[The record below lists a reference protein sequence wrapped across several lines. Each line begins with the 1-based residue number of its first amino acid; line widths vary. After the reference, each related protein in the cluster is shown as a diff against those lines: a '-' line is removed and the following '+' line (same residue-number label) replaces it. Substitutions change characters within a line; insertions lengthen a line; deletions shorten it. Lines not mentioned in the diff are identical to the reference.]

1 MNILHISPY
10 FPDINENHAG
20 GVCMGKEVETLKK
33 WNEVY
38 VLTFVASDFDRKIA
52 KRYKDDNHY
61 KAIYIN
67 KWTRLIHIILQPF
80 LPNFFSARS
89 SLRFYFYIINF
100 IKKYKINVVH
110 AEYASMGQY
119 FDIIR
124 WLFPHIKIYF
134 VEHDITVQSYERKMK
149 SSTGIKSIYYKW
161 QYHCIKKVEGTY
173 CRQSDLVITFNEKD
187 KSLIQRFYDVENVI
201 VINPYYGL
209 DDSHINSSNEISSDK
224 ASICFVGQMGR
235 QENYEAASRL
245 IRISGRLKNKV
256 PELQVYIIG
265 NSPPKE
271 LAEMQSEFIHVTG
284 FVDNVDEYILKCQL
298 AVFPLTLGAGIK
310 IKVLRSL
317 ALGVPV
323 ITNLIGA
330 EGIDEYG
337 EVIILAEKDE
347 EFEESIENMLNNNDE
362 RQRLSIESKTYVKE
376 RFGWE
381 KSEMIL
387 KNIYK

>member
-20 GVCMGKEVETLKK
+20 GVCMGKEVDTLKK

-38 VLTFVASDFDRKIA
+38 VLTFIASDFDRKVA
-52 KRYKDDNHY
+52 KIYKDDNHY
-61 KAIYIN
+61 KTIYIN

-80 LPNFFSARS
+80 LPNLFSARS
-89 SLRFYFYIINF
+89 SLRFYFYIIYF
-100 IKKYKINVVH
+100 IKKYKINAVH

-119 FDIIR
+119 FSIIR

-149 SSTGIKSIYYKW
+149 SSAGIKSIYYKW
-161 QYHCIKKVEGTY
+161 QYHCIKKVEGKY

-187 KSLIQRFYDVENVI
+187 KRLVQSLYNIDNVK

-209 DDSHINSSNEISSDK
+209 EDVNNSCDDFSMDK

-235 QENYEAASRL
+235 QENYEAALRL
-245 IRISGRLKNKV
+245 IWISKKIKK
-256 PELQVYIIG
+256 EISDLQVYIIG
-265 NSPPKE
+265 NNPPRE
-271 LAEMQSEFIHVTG
+271 LVEMENEFIHVTG
-284 FVDNVDEYILKCQL
+284 YVDNVDEHMLKCQL

-317 ALGVPV
+317 ALGIPV

-330 EGIDEYG
+330 EGIDENG
-337 EVIILAEKDE
+337 EIIILAEEDK
-347 EFEESIENMLNNNDE
+347 EFEKSIICMLNNKDE
-362 RQRLSIESKTYVKE
+362 RQRLSAKSKKYVRK

-381 KSEMIL
+381 VSDMLL
-387 KNIYK
+387 KDIYK

>member
-10 FPDINENHAG
+10 FPDIDENHAG
-20 GVCMGKEVETLKK
+20 GVCMGKEVDTLKK

-38 VLTFVASDFDRKIA
+38 VLTFIASDFDREIA
-52 KRYKDDNHY
+52 KRYKNDNHY
-61 KAIYIN
+61 KTIYIN
-67 KWTRLIHIILQPF
+67 RWTRLFHIILQPF

-89 SLRFYFYIINF
+89 SLRFYFYIIYF
-100 IKKYKINVVH
+100 IKKYKINAIH

-119 FDIIR
+119 FSIIK
-124 WLFPHIKIYF
+124 WLYPHVKIYF

-149 SSTGIKSIYYKW
+149 SSAGIKFIYYRW
-161 QYHCIKKVEGTY
+161 QYKCIKKVEGTY

-187 KSLIQRFYDVENVI
+187 KGLLQSFYNIENVK

-209 DDSHINSSNEISSDK
+209 ENDMESCNNILLDK

-235 QENYEAASRL
+235 QENYEAALRL
-245 IRISGRLKNKV
+245 IRISKKIKGEI
-256 PELQVYIIG
+256 PDLQVYVIG
-265 NSPPKE
+265 NNPPRE
-271 LAEMQSEFIHVTG
+271 LIEMENEFIHVTG
-284 FVDNVDEYILKCQL
+284 YVDNVDEYMLKCQL

-317 ALGVPV
+317 ALGIPV
-323 ITNLIGA
+323 ITNIIGA
-330 EGIDEYG
+330 EGIDENG
-337 EVIILAEKDE
+337 EIIILAEKDE
-347 EFEESIENMLNNNDE
+347 EFEKSIVRMLNDNDE
-362 RQRLSIESKTYVKE
+362 RQRFSIKSKAYVRE

-387 KNIYK
+387 RNVYK